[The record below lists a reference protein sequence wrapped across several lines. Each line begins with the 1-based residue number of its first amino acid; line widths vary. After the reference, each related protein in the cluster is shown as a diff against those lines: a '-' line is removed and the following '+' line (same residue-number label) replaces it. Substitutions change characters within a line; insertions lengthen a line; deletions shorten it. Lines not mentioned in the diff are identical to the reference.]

1 VLNTAG
7 LSLEQAPPIGV
18 PLRFFLTAPWFAAAA
33 GLLLA
38 WGGADLLVTRW
49 APATLAAVHLL
60 GLGFLGLVIAGATFQ
75 LLPVLVGAPVPAV
88 GLVSRLVY
96 GLFCA
101 GTATL
106 ATGFYVSSLPLQLAA
121 LALLGPGVAVLV
133 VATLLALKR
142 AKGSPDTVQAIGLS
156 SLGLVIAA
164 VLAATI
170 LFAFDARVG
179 LLSLPAWVDLHL
191 SWALVGWAGVLLVAV
206 GVHLV
211 PLFHVTPSYP
221 RWFRHW
227 APVALFTL
235 VLLATLAHA
244 LDDIVLRAVASG
256 AAMLVLSAF
265 AVLTLRFQSLRRR
278 PVWDAT
284 LSFWWTGLGALLAA
298 SGAWLFGLPAT
309 VIGALA
315 LAGAA
320 VAIPSGVLYKI
331 VPFLAWFHLQGAL
344 MASGRLDKT
353 APHMKS
359 FVPDAAAHAHF
370 AVYATGFGLLVAALL
385 GLETAAHAAGLAYAV
400 ASVMQGVTLL
410 RGYRRYC
417 AELG

>member
-1 VLNTAG
+1 MLNTAG

-38 WGGADLLVTRW
+38 WGGPDLLVTRW

-88 GLVSRLVY
+88 GIVSRAVY
-96 GLFCA
+96 VLFCA

-106 ATGFYVSSLPLQLAA
+106 ATGFFTSSPSLQLAA
-121 LALLGPGVAVLV
+121 LALLGPGVAILV
-133 VATLLALKR
+133 VATLLALQR
-142 AKGSPDTVQAIGLS
+142 AKGSPETVQAIGLS
-156 SLGLVIAA
+156 SLGLIVAA
-164 VLAATI
+164 VLAVTI

-179 LLSLPAWVDLHL
+179 LMSLPAWVDLHL

-221 RWFRHW
+221 PWFRRW
-227 APVALFTL
+227 APVALSAL
-235 VLLATLAHA
+235 VMLATLAYS
-244 LDDIVLRAVASG
+244 LDDFVLRTAASG

-265 AVLTLRFQSLRRR
+265 AVLTLRSQSLRRR

-298 SGAWLFGLPAT
+298 SGAWLIGVPAT
-309 VIGALA
+309 AIGALV

-331 VPFLAWFHLQGAL
+331 VPFLAWFHLQAAL
-344 MASGRLDKT
+344 MASGRLDRT

-359 FVPDAAAHAHF
+359 FVSDAAANAHF
-370 AVYATGFGLLVAALL
+370 AVYAAGLGLLVAALL
-385 GLETAAHAAGLAYAV
+385 GLDAAARWLRRCWV
-400 ASVMQGVTLL
+400 STRPRTLPVSPM
-410 RGYRRYC
+410 RPPR
-417 AELG
+417 